1 MKGDDWTRR
10 SALTLEPRREPDPA
24 VTKAVRRPHSWVVAW
39 FATAALGLPLHLNGG
54 VHQIRD
60 LIHVDDIATATV
72 RALIAPRAHNE
83 TINIGTGTPTSIR
96 TVAELVAEQYPHTRF
111 VETPMPPGDPL
122 GGYATTTA
130 WKRSSAGGRPSPSKR
145 GWPATRPG
153 RPQPP
158 RRSPRG

>member
-1 MKGDDWTRR
+1 M
-10 SALTLEPRREPDPA
+10 
-24 VTKAVRRPHSWVVAW
+24 AW

-96 TVAELVAEQYPHTRF
+96 TVAELVAEQYPQTRF

-122 GGYATTTA
+122 GGYATTHRMEAVLGWRPTITVKDGVARYTA
-130 WKRSSAGGRPSPSKR
+130 WLAKVPEAIPAWLRSRGR
-145 GWPATRPG
+145 G
-153 RPQPP
+153 RD
-158 RRSPRG
+158 RLIR